1 MSIREKLFLFVL
13 FGSIL
18 PLLLV
23 FLVSYSQESA
33 DVRDSVES
41 ALTSEIKQSVNV
53 VQARKSLARQK
64 LEYFSRLS
72 VMSRVATGDLGQ
84 ILQKDIQNFADA
96 DPIFTDIIAL
106 NKHGM
111 AVATTNDTLIATSY
125 TDTKAFRL
133 AMEGKPFLSAP
144 EFDRETM
151 QYISTQTYPIY
162 SIGNQI
168 IGAII
173 GTLDWGSLTS
183 DLQATDVLSDG
194 QSGDR
199 IITLRST
206 DNNALLYQTKSSVV
220 SKSAVVN
227 RSHSK
232 PIEVMNAGRKFV
244 SITNTAEPDEKGRS
258 SLLVMQML
266 VDEKTAYAQVHRL
279 TGIYIW
285 IGLVVFALVGS
296 MWWLISQ
303 SLGQRLYRLA
313 EGAREL
319 ARGNFYYQ
327 LDEQDRVDEIG
338 ELAQSFEFMRRII
351 QQNETAFREK
361 SEAAEQAAR
370 LKGEFLANM
379 SHEVRTPINGVLGMT
394 ELMLQSDLDI
404 NQKRYA
410 STILR
415 SGQSLLS
422 VVNDILDFSK
432 IEAGKL
438 DITEA
443 PFDLRETVE
452 DVVEMLAEA
461 AHRKGLEL
469 NVEMSPETHSAFNG
483 DAGRIRQI
491 LVNLVNNAIKFTSE
505 GEVKVRVSNYK
516 AKDHDLT
523 SIKFEVQDTGIGITQ
538 EQQGRVFEEFEQADG
553 TTTREYGGT
562 GLGLAISSKL
572 AELMKGSIGVTS
584 KLGEGSTFWF
594 TAQVT
599 SLPESMQQRW
609 ASTDSLKDR
618 RFIVID
624 DNETNREILSEQLT
638 HWGADTLLA
647 KGPLHALSL
656 IDQIIE
662 KGEHIDVAIVDFQ
675 MPDMSGTDL
684 IKRLREKWGNRSPAF
699 VLLSSVNEKRDAD
712 ATKQL
717 ATYSHITKPVRQKDL
732 YNCLAAALGDDSAI
746 DATIKTETEETVEF
760 VGNLLLVE
768 DNPVNQEMMLEM
780 LKILGFKV
788 DLAKNGQE
796 AVDAL
801 AMQDYDAVFMD
812 CQMPVM
818 DGFAATEIIREREAQ
833 RNDGY
838 EHKIIALTANALQG
852 DRERCLDAG
861 MSDYL
866 SKPVSMAQLRT
877 SLRSHLGEHTRP
889 VTKQEHEAMAKNQDS
904 PTESMDQQDSG
915 LPIID
920 NDVYQDVVA
929 MCAQANAGF
938 YDKLVDKY
946 TSSSAEDLAAIE
958 QAIADGNA
966 ETVRTSAHRLKSSS
980 GNWGGVRV
988 ADLCQQLESAGQK
1001 GDLTHA
1007 AEMFSSLHK
1016 ETAVLLDALTT
1027 EQKAA

>member
-23 FLVSYSQESA
+23 FLVSYSQQST
-33 DVRDSVES
+33 DVRESVES
-41 ALTSEIKQSVNV
+41 ALSSEINQSINAIH
-53 VQARKSLARQK
+53 ARKDLARDK
-64 LEYFSRLS
+64 LQYFSRLS
-72 VMSRVATGDLGQ
+72 VMGRVATGDLGQ
-84 ILQKDIQNFADA
+84 ILQKDIKEFVGAEPA
-96 DPIFTDIIAL
+96 FSHIVAL
-106 NKHGM
+106 NKHGDV
-111 AVATTNDTLIATSY
+111 VASTGDDFRAQDLKDSE
-125 TDTKAFRL
+125 AFSR
-133 AMEGKPFLSAP
+133 AMQGKPTLSAP
-144 EFDRETM
+144 FFDRIDM
-151 QYISTQTYPIY
+151 QYLSTQTYPIY
-162 SIGNQI
+162 AMGDRI
-168 IGAII
+168 IGALI
-173 GTLDWGSLTS
+173 GTLNWRSLTS
-183 DLQATDVLSDG
+183 DLATAHVLSEP
-194 QSGDR
+194 QSTDR
-199 IITLRST
+199 IITLRWT
-206 DNNALLYQTKSSVV
+206 ENNTLLYQTKASVV
-220 SKSAVVN
+220 SQSAIRKTTHHNPV
-227 RSHSK
+227 R
-232 PIEVMNAGRKFV
+232 VMNTDRRFV
-244 SITNTAEPDEKGRS
+244 SITKTPKQHPNESISP
-258 SLLVMQML
+258 LVMQFL
-266 VDEKTAYAQVHRL
+266 VDEETAFAQVRRL

-285 IGLVVFALVGS
+285 IGLVVFALVGV
-296 MWWLISQ
+296 MWWLISR
-303 SLGQRLYRLA
+303 SLGQRLFRLA

-327 LDEQDRVDEIG
+327 LDEQERVDEIG

-438 DITEA
+438 DITAA

-452 DVVEMLAEA
+452 DVAEMLAEA

-505 GEVKVRVSNYK
+505 GEVKIRVSNYK
-516 AKDHDLT
+516 AKDNNLT
-523 SIKFEVQDTGIGITQ
+523 SIKFEVQDTGIGITP
-538 EQQGRVFEEFEQADG
+538 EQQSRVFEEFEQADG

-562 GLGLAISSKL
+562 GLGLAISRKL
-572 AELMKGSIGVTS
+572 AELMKGSIGVS
-584 KLGEGSTFWF
+584 SEFGKGSTFWF

-609 ASTDSLKDR
+609 ASTDSLEER
-618 RFIVID
+618 RFLLID

-638 HWGADTLLA
+638 HWGADTLVA
-647 KGPLHALSL
+647 KGPLPALAL
-656 IDQIIE
+656 IEQIIE
-662 KGEHIDVAIVDFQ
+662 NGERIDVAIVDFQ

-684 IKRLREKWGNRSPAF
+684 IKKMRERWGEDAPAF
-699 VLLSSVNEKRDAD
+699 VLLSSVNEQRDSD
-712 ATKQL
+712 AASQL
-717 ATYSHITKPVRQKDL
+717 AAYSHITKPVRQKDL

-746 DATIKTETEETVEF
+746 DATIETETPEQVEF
-760 VGNLLLVE
+760 VGDLLLVE

-788 DLAKNGQE
+788 DLAENGQE

-801 AMQDYDAVFMD
+801 AKRDYDVVFMD

-818 DGFAATEIIREREAQ
+818 DGFAATKIIRQREAE
-833 RNDGY
+833 RDDGH
-838 EHKIIALTANALQG
+838 EQTIIALTANALQG
-852 DRERCLDAG
+852 DRERCLDGG

-877 SLRSHLGEHTRP
+877 SLRSHLGEDARP
-889 VTKQEHEAMAKNQDS
+889 SAEQQAKAGDVANTKATKSIDEEA
-904 PTESMDQQDSG
+904 SG

-920 NDVYQDVVA
+920 NDVYQEVVA

-938 YDKLVDKY
+938 YEKLVDKY

-958 QAIADGNA
+958 QAITHDDA

-988 ADLCQQLESAGQK
+988 ADLCQQLETAGHD
-1001 GDLTHA
+1001 GDLSNASTLFLA
-1007 AEMFSSLHK
+1007 LQK
-1016 ETAVLLDALTT
+1016 ETAALLDALSTQ
-1027 EQKAA
+1027 QKAA